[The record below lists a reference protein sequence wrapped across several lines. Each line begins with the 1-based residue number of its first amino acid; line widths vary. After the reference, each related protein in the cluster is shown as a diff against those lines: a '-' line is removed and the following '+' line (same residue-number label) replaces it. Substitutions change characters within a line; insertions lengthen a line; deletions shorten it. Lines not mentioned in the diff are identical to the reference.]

1 MASTDDLRINAHV
14 VIPASELTWRFSKS
28 SGPGGQSVNTTDSKA
43 EVVFDVA
50 RSPSL
55 TPHFRARALERL
67 ANRLNDGVLTVS
79 ASRERSQYQNRQA
92 ALRRLTELLAEALR
106 PPTAPRRATKPSR
119 SSVDR
124 RISEKKQ
131 RAQTKKLR
139 RTYDD

>member
-14 VIPASELTWRFSKS
+14 AIPSSELTWRFSKS
-28 SGPGGQSVNTTDSKA
+28 SGPGGQSVNTTDSRA

-50 RSPSL
+50 KSPSL
-55 TPHFRARALERL
+55 SPHFRARALERL
-67 ANRLNDGVLTVS
+67 APRLSDGKLTVS

-119 SSVDR
+119 ASVDR

-131 RAQTKKLR
+131 RAQTKKMR